1 LTPQQSNIIIEVLSY
16 SQNFMRKQKNE
27 CSFVSLRDVQRGL
40 SVIEWFLKEGDLIFE
55 EIKTNQLNNDGD
67 GDEEIDEEFENT
79 EIDEEFENTEIDEEN
94 FNNFNMSVILAMN
107 VCYHACL
114 QNNEV
119 RKDYRIGL
127 ANCFGKNNKLDE
139 VFILNVIDSCY
150 EVFLNEIKLPD
161 AIARNQ
167 ALKENLFMMILCI
180 ELKIPLFLVG
190 KPGK

>member
-1 LTPQQSNIIIEVLSY
+1 
-16 SQNFMRKQKNE
+16 
-27 CSFVSLRDVQRGL
+27 
-40 SVIEWFLKEGDLIFE
+40 
-55 EIKTNQLNNDGD
+55 
-67 GDEEIDEEFENT
+67 
-79 EIDEEFENTEIDEEN
+79 
-94 FNNFNMSVILAMN
+94 MSVILAMN